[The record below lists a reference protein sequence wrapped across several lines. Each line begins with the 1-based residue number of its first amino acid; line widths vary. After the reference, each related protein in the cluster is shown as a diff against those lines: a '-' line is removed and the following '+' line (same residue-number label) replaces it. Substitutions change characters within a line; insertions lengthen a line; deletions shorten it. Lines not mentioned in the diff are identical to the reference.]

1 MQTGA
6 MGGQGL
12 LMLVL
17 YALSSSSLLVFNKGA
32 VMLIPKP
39 AMLLMLQTSAS
50 VAITVA
56 LWTVRLI
63 YLEKQKRETL
73 KGYAMVS
80 LLFISTIYANMKVL
94 QFAGVNLFIVLR
106 CSTPILVAI
115 LDFVFLGRQLPDR
128 RSLGALLGL
137 ACSGASY
144 AYLRASS
151 QDSYAV
157 IESTSLLMFWCC
169 VWVLAF
175 VVDMIFIKHIVDKT
189 GVSGWAGTLLQ
200 NGFASMWLGVIL
212 LIDILFST
220 DAVYI
225 ASETWDFKSLLVV
238 GASCVIGTVLS
249 FSGLT
254 LRGLISATSF
264 TIVGVA
270 CKMLSI
276 LLNEITIGEDK
287 GSLVRLFSVI
297 ACIGFSALYK
307 QAPMRQTN
315 SKPGSEQSKV

>member
-1 MQTGA
+1 

-80 LLFISTIYANMKVL
+80 LLFISTIYANMK
-94 QFAGVNLFIVLR
+94 
-106 CSTPILVAI
+106 
-115 LDFVFLGRQLPDR
+115 
-128 RSLGALLGL
+128 
-137 ACSGASY
+137 
-144 AYLRASS
+144 
-151 QDSYAV
+151 DSYAV

-189 GVSGWAGTLLQ
+189 GVSGWA
-200 NGFASMWLGVIL
+200 
-212 LIDILFST
+212 

-238 GASCVIGTVLS
+238 GASPHPL
-249 FSGLT
+249 
-254 LRGLISATSF
+254 ATAAKAHA
-264 TIVGVA
+264 T
-270 CKMLSI
+270 
-276 LLNEITIGEDK
+276 
-287 GSLVRLFSVI
+287 
-297 ACIGFSALYK
+297 
-307 QAPMRQTN
+307 
-315 SKPGSEQSKV
+315 